1 MDLSQY
7 TELFRAETR
16 DHLTTLNR
24 LLLEWEQQPDR
35 PEPVAG
41 IFRAVHTVKGM
52 AATMGYARVADLAH
66 RAETLLDLLRSSGRA
81 VTEHELDVLFRTADA
96 LEALVEATVT
106 GRDGEVDLTPLLG
119 DLDAVATRRAP
130 AEQPGRRRRISFV
143 ALPAG
148 AGRKVEVQLRADCAL
163 KGARALLVL
172 KRVERLGTVL
182 GVEPAPAALTGDGF
196 DGRFAFRLESQAPD
210 ERVES
215 EVRAAGDVQGLTIE
229 APGAAGAGETTDREA
244 GRSRHIRVDLR
255 RLDML
260 MNVIGEL
267 VVARGRLEHLSQ
279 ARRDPEL
286 ADGVAVFSGLTRRLQ
301 SEILAVRMTPV
312 WQVFDRFPR
321 LVRDLSRQLDKQ
333 VQFRVEGKEIEL
345 DRAILDEIGDPLVHL
360 LRNAVDHGI
369 EGPEERTAL
378 GKPPAGQITLAAMR
392 DRETVVIIVSDDGR
406 GIRRDR
412 ILEEAKRR
420 GVVDP
425 HASAIPDDR
434 LLRVLGR
441 SGFSTAGAVSAVSGR
456 GVGVDVVLTR
466 LRELGGSVE
475 VRSEAGQGTT
485 FTLRLPP
492 TLVIVRALLA
502 RVGSERYALPL
513 THVAETVEL
522 DGARVIAYE
531 GRDALLLRDELLPLV
546 HLRDVLA
553 IEGDAP
559 PARRPVVVLQV
570 GDRRTGLV
578 IDRMEGQ
585 QEIVVKAF
593 TPPRGTLPVF
603 SGATVLGDGE
613 PVLILDAGGL
623 V

>member
-24 LLLEWEQQPDR
+24 LLLEWEQRPDQT
-35 PEPVAG
+35 EPVAG

-66 RAETLLDLLRSSGRA
+66 RAETLLDLLRASGRA
-81 VTEHELDVLFRTADA
+81 VTEQELEVLFRTADA
-96 LEALVEATVT
+96 LEALVDATVA
-106 GRDGEVDLTPLLG
+106 GREGEVDVTPLLG
-119 DLDAVATRRAP
+119 ELDAVASRRAP
-130 AEQPGRRRRISFV
+130 AEQAGPRRRLSFV
-143 ALPAG
+143 AMPAG
-148 AGRKVEVQLRADCAL
+148 AGRKVEVLLRADCAL

-182 GVEPAPAALTGDGF
+182 AVEPAPAALSGEGF

-210 ERVES
+210 ERIEA
-215 EVRAAGDVQGLTIE
+215 EVRGAGDVQTVRIE
-229 APGAAGAGETTDREA
+229 AAGGAPAGEGERDA
-244 GRSRHIRVDLR
+244 GRTRHIRVDLR
-255 RLDML
+255 RLDVL

-267 VVARGRLEHLSQ
+267 VAARGRLEHLAL
-279 ARRDPEL
+279 ARRDREF
-286 ADGVAVFSGLTRRLQ
+286 ADGVAAVSGLTRRLQ
-301 SEILAVRMTPV
+301 SEILQARMTPV

-321 LVRDLSRQLDKQ
+321 LVRDVSRQLGKQ

-360 LRNAVDHGI
+360 LRNAIDHGI

-378 GKPPAGQITLAAMR
+378 GKPPAGQITLAALR
-392 DRETVVIIVSDDGR
+392 DRETVVIMVSDDGR

-412 ILEEAKRR
+412 LLEEARRR
-420 GVVDP
+420 GLVDA
-425 HASAIPDDR
+425 HAAQLPDEL

-441 SGFSTAGAVSAVSGR
+441 SGFSTADTVSAVSGR

-475 VRSEAGQGTT
+475 VRSEPGQGTT
-485 FTLRLPP
+485 WILRLPP
-492 TLVIVRALLA
+492 TLAIVRALLA
-502 RVGSERYALPL
+502 RVGRERYALPL

-522 DGARVIAYE
+522 DDARVTAFE
-531 GRDALLLRDELLPLV
+531 GRDALLLRDEVLPLV

-553 IEGDAP
+553 VGGDAP
-559 PARRPVVVLQV
+559 PARRPVVVLQL

-585 QEIVVKAF
+585 QEIVVKTF
-593 TPPRGTLPVF
+593 TPPAGTLPVF

>member
-81 VTEHELDVLFRTADA
+81 ATETELEVLFRTADA
-96 LEALVEATVT
+96 LESLVDATVA
-106 GRDGEVDLTPLLG
+106 GREGEIDVTPLLAE
-119 DLDAVATRRAP
+119 LDAAASQRAP
-130 AEQPGRRRRISFV
+130 AEHPGPRRRISFV
-143 ALPAG
+143 AMPAG
-148 AGRKVEVQLRADCAL
+148 AGRKVEVLLRADAVL

-172 KRVERLGTVL
+172 KRLEQLGTVL
-182 GVEPAPAALTGDGF
+182 AVEPAPAALSAEGF

-210 ERVES
+210 ERVEA
-215 EVRAAGDVQGLTIE
+215 EVRAAGDVQSVRIE
-229 APGAAGAGETTDREA
+229 TAAATPEGEREA
-244 GRSRHIRVDLR
+244 GRTRHIRVDLR
-255 RLDML
+255 RLDVL

-267 VVARGRLEHLSQ
+267 VAARGRLEHLAL
-279 ARRDPEL
+279 ARRDPAL
-286 ADGVAVFSGLTRRLQ
+286 ADGVAAVSGLTRRLQ
-301 SEILAVRMTPV
+301 SEILQARMTPV

-321 LVRDLSRQLDKQ
+321 LVRDVSRQLGKQ

-360 LRNAVDHGI
+360 LRNAIDHGI

-392 DRETVVIIVSDDGR
+392 DRETVVIMVSDDGR

-412 ILEEAKRR
+412 VLEEARQR

-425 HASAIPDDR
+425 HATSIPDDL

-441 SGFSTAGAVSAVSGR
+441 SGFSTAETVSAVSGR
-456 GVGVDVVLTR
+456 GVGIDVVLTR

-475 VRSEAGQGTT
+475 VRSEPGRGTT

-492 TLVIVRALLA
+492 TLAIVRALLA
-502 RVGSERYALPL
+502 RVGGERYALPL

-522 DGARVIAYE
+522 DAARVTAFE
-531 GRDALLLRDELLPLV
+531 GRDALLLRDEVLPLV

-553 IEGDAP
+553 VGGGAP
-559 PARRPVVVLQV
+559 PARRPVVVLQL

-593 TPPRGTLPVF
+593 TPPAGTLPVF

>member
-24 LLLEWEQQPDR
+24 LLLEWEQQPER

-81 VTEHELDVLFRTADA
+81 VTEDELEVLFRTADA
-96 LEALVEATVT
+96 LEALVEATVA
-106 GRDGEVDLTPLLG
+106 GCEGEVDVTPLLG
-119 DLDAVATRRAP
+119 ELDAVATRRAP

-148 AGRKVEVQLRADCAL
+148 AGRKVEVQLQADCAL

-182 GVEPAPAALTGDGF
+182 GVEPAPAALTGEGF

-210 ERVES
+210 ERVEA
-215 EVRAAGDVQGLTIE
+215 EVRAAGDVQGVTIE
-229 APGAAGAGETTDREA
+229 APPAPGAGETEREA

-267 VVARGRLEHLSQ
+267 VAARGRLEHLSQ

-286 ADGVAVFSGLTRRLQ
+286 ADGVAAFSGLTRRLQ
-301 SEILAVRMTPV
+301 SEILAARMTPV

-321 LVRDLSRQLDKQ
+321 LVRDLSRQLGKQ

-378 GKPPAGQITLAAMR
+378 GKAPAGEITLAAMR

-420 GVVDP
+420 GVVDQ
-425 HASAIPDDR
+425 HASAIPDDQ

-492 TLVIVRALLA
+492 TLAIVRALLA
-502 RVGSERYALPL
+502 RVGRERYALPL

-522 DGARVIAYE
+522 DAARVTAFE

-559 PARRPVVVLQV
+559 PARRPVVVLQL

-593 TPPRGTLPVF
+593 TPPRGTLPIF